1 MTVFRIVVTL
11 ILLSAINSV
20 SAMALR
26 AFVAMPI
33 EPGGSMLR
41 LMAIQNTANGNTMLM
56 TGFAYGISGK
66 QTMFVSVPYR
76 SSMNNFGNLS
86 VLYRHITVQKFSKGK
101 SWRAG
106 YLAGIEAA
114 TDSSG
119 NVWAQAGPVATWSQ
133 GRHEIDADL
142 LWIDGLG
149 TSNSRARY
157 DLSWQYR
164 VFPKK
169 RSAWGDDAEW
179 FSVSEIGGRWTQGG
193 ELIHQATFGL
203 QRIATR
209 WIIEG
214 GVIHNL
220 TGAAQTSLL
229 ISTRI
234 RF

>member
-1 MTVFRIVVTL
+1 MTIYRLAVA
-11 ILLSAINSV
+11 LLMLGAANTA

-41 LMAIQNTANGNTMLM
+41 LMVMQNTANNNLTLM
-56 TGFAYGISGK
+56 TGFAYGLSGK
-66 QTMFVSVPYR
+66 QTLFVSVPYR
-76 SSMNNFGNLS
+76 TPMNNFGNLS
-86 VLYRHITVQKFSKGK
+86 VLYRHITSQRFSKGQ

-106 YLAGIEAA
+106 YLAGVEAA
-114 TDSSG
+114 TDGSG
-119 NVWAQAGPVATWSQ
+119 GVSAQVGPVATWSR
-133 GRHEIDADL
+133 GRHEVDADL

-149 TSNSRARY
+149 TVNSKARY

-164 VFPKK
+164 VYPKK
-169 RSAWGDDAEW
+169 RSAWGDAAEW
-179 FSVSEIGGRWTQGG
+179 FTVSELGGRWTQGG
-193 ELIHQATFGL
+193 VLVNQATLGL

-209 WIIEG
+209 WIIEA

-220 TGAAQTSLL
+220 TGPARTSVLV
-229 ISTRI
+229 STRI

>member
-1 MTVFRIVVTL
+1 MNYFRIIIVFFLLGVTN
-11 ILLSAINSV
+11 SA

-41 LMAIQNTANGNTMLM
+41 LMATQNTANNNITLM
-56 TGFAYGISGK
+56 TGFAYGLSGK
-66 QTMFVSVPYR
+66 QTLFVSVPYR
-76 SSMNNFGNLS
+76 TSMNNFGNLS
-86 VLYRHITVQKFSKGK
+86 VIYRHITTQSFSKGK
-101 SWRAG
+101 SLRAG
-106 YLAGIEAA
+106 YLAGFVAA
-114 TDSSG
+114 TDGSG

-133 GRHEIDADL
+133 GRHAVDTDL
-142 LWIDGLG
+142 LWVAGLG
-149 TSNSRARY
+149 AINSMARY

>member
-1 MTVFRIVVTL
+1 MTL
-11 ILLSAINSV
+11 IRVVVVLFMLASANSV

-41 LMAIQNTANGNTMLM
+41 LMAVQNTANNNLTLM

-66 QTMFVSVPYR
+66 QTIFVSVPYL
-76 SSMNNFGNLS
+76 SSMNKFGNLS
-86 VLYRHITVQKFSKGK
+86 VLFRHITVQKFSKGK

-106 YLAGIEAA
+106 YLAGVEAA
-114 TDSSG
+114 TNGSG
-119 NVWAQAGPVATWSQ
+119 GLSAQIGPVTTWSQ
-133 GRHEIDADL
+133 GRHEVDADL

-149 TSNSRARY
+149 AVNSKARY

-164 VFPKK
+164 VYPSK
-169 RSAWGDDAEW
+169 RPAWGGGAEW
-179 FSVSEIGGRWTQGG
+179 FTVSELGGRWTQGG
-193 ELIHQATFGL
+193 NLVHQATLGL
-203 QRIATR
+203 QRIAVR
-209 WIIEG
+209 WIIEA

-220 TGAAQTSLL
+220 TGSAQTSVL